1 MTDIQNLFQN
11 KQLLNQA
18 LQLSRNGKRAGYE
31 RLEFLG
37 DRVIGL
43 VVSEMLYRIFPKEQE
58 GALAKRFV
66 ALVREETL
74 ADVARQIGL
83 DVLMNT
89 NEDELRHN
97 NSVLSDLCESV
108 MAALY
113 LDKGLD
119 IVKEFMEP
127 IWMPLI
133 RADIKIPQDS
143 KSTLQEWA
151 QKKHKQLP
159 VYQLLERSGP
169 DHQPVFTVSVTVGK
183 KTVVGTGNNKKLAE
197 QAAAETFLKEYK
209 NGYK

>member
-1 MTDIQNLFQN
+1 MTDIQDLFQN

-43 VVSEMLYRIFPKEQE
+43 VVSEMLYQTFPKELE

-66 ALVREETL
+66 SLVREETL

-83 DVLMNT
+83 DKLMNT
-89 NEDELRHN
+89 NENELRRN
-97 NSVLSDLCESV
+97 NSVLADLCESV

-113 LDKGLD
+113 LDKGLSV
-119 IVKEFMEP
+119 VKQFMEP
-127 IWMPLI
+127 IWQPLMQ
-133 RADIKIPQDS
+133 ADIKIPQDS

-151 QKKHKQLP
+151 QKKYKQLP

-169 DHQPVFTVSVTVGK
+169 DHQPVFTVSVTVGE
-183 KTVVGTGNNKKLAE
+183 KTVSGTGNNKKLAE